1 MNLLRIGI
9 TQGDINGT
17 SYELI
22 LKTFF
27 NEEMLSLCTPIIY
40 GSPKVATYHRK
51 GLNIPTNFQLIQS
64 AQQAHD
70 GVLNMVN
77 CFGESD
83 IKIELGKS
91 TTEGENSSATALAR
105 ATEDLKNG
113 DIQAL
118 VTLPIYNN
126 VVKNG
131 EEMTDQTVYI
141 QTIAGD
147 GKKALDMLVYNG
159 LRISFVTNNI
169 PISQVS
175 ANITKESVAEKI
187 VQLHNSMK
195 RDFAI
200 DNPRIAVLALNP
212 NFTEMEK
219 SEESEIITPVVDELF
234 KRGVRC
240 MGPYVA
246 EKLFGNDSYKC
257 FDAILAMYH
266 DQGIIPFNSIANEE
280 GNKFIAG
287 LPVIVTAPVYDTQY
301 EIAGK
306 NVADETTLRHAIYS
320 AIDISR
326 NRFRFDQAR
335 KNPLKKQYFEKRD
348 DSDKLKL
355 DQVTEEEV

>member
-1 MNLLRIGI
+1 MNLLKIGI
-9 TQGDINGT
+9 AQGDINGIG
-17 SYELI
+17 YEMI

-51 GLNIPTNFQLIQS
+51 GLNIPTNFQIIPS
-64 AQQAHD
+64 AQQARD

-77 CFGESD
+77 CFGEED

-91 TTEGENSSATALAR
+91 TPESESSSAIALAK
-105 ATEDLKNG
+105 AMEDLSNG
-113 DIQAL
+113 SINAL

-126 VVKNG
+126 LVKSG
-131 EEMTDQTVYI
+131 DTQTDQSLYI
-141 QTIAGD
+141 QNILNSE
-147 GKKALDMLVYNG
+147 KKALNMLNYNG
-159 LRISFVTNNI
+159 LRISFVTSNV
-169 PISQVS
+169 PVSKISEG
-175 ANITKESVAEKI
+175 ITKESVAEKI
-187 VQLHNSMK
+187 VQLHNSLK

-212 NFTEMEK
+212 NFEEMET
-219 SEESEIITPVVDELF
+219 SEEKDVIIPVVEELF

-246 EKLFGNDSYKC
+246 EKLFANDTYKC

-266 DQGIIPFNSIANEE
+266 DQGVIPFHSIANEE
-280 GNKFIAG
+280 GYKFVAS
-287 LPVIVTAPVYDTQY
+287 LPAVVTAPICDTMY

-306 NVADETTLRHAIYS
+306 GATNETTLRHAIYA
-320 AIDISR
+320 AIDIVR

-335 KNPLKKQYFEKRD
+335 RNPLKKQYFEKRD

-355 DQVTEEEV
+355 DQVTEEA